1 VNFQQIIKKLK
12 SLSNLKAVE
21 GMARFG
27 ISSDK
32 TLGISMPVLRK
43 LGKKIGKN
51 HQLAIKLWDSGY
63 HEAKILASIVA
74 EIDKLDEKTMD
85 KWIKGFDSWDVCD
98 QVMMNLFYKSP
109 IAYRKAMEWC
119 DLKPEF
125 ERRAGFALMA
135 VLGWKDKKADD
146 KKFDQFIPAILKYAT
161 DNRNYV
167 KKAVNWAIRQIG
179 KRACHSEQG
188 RGMNKKFIQV
198 AEEVAKLNNKTAKWI
213 AGDALR
219 ELKSE
224 AVQKRL
230 S

>member
-1 VNFQQIIKKLK
+1 MIIKKLK
-12 SLSNLKAVE
+12 SLSNPKNVE

-27 ISSDK
+27 IATDK
-32 TLGISMPVLRK
+32 TLGISMPILRQ
-43 LGKKIGKN
+43 LGKEIGKN
-51 HQLAIKLWDSGY
+51 HQLAIELWDSGY
-63 HEAKILASIVA
+63 HEARILASIVA

-109 IAYRKAMEWC
+109 IAYHKAVQWC
-119 DLKPEF
+119 NRDKEF

-135 VLGWKDKKADD
+135 VLGWKDKKAKNSDY
-146 KKFDQFIPAILKYAT
+146 DQFIPLILKYS
-161 DNRNYV
+161 DDDRNYV

-179 KRACHSEQG
+179 KKNKSL
-188 RGMNKKFIQV
+188 NKKFIQV
-198 AEEVAKLNNKTAKWI
+198 AGKIAKLDNKCAKWI
-213 AGDALR
+213 ANDALH

-230 S
+230 TD